1 MKKGSLRNFSLLV
14 FSALTLIACQDAPK
28 PTGGGLP
35 ASLGEVPAVRLNY
48 RYEPDVPAPTE
59 AARPIANEQIEPAIR
74 IDFEQNR
81 SQETVQR
88 IIASPNGKRALVAYT
103 RPTDQPEDFRLD
115 MYSSEGVFL
124 RKVSSD
130 LMAVHFP
137 DTISWAPDS
146 SAAAFVAMIRTA
158 SVADVTEPTTE
169 RPLEPDVVDA
179 TGAESNSNT
188 AAVPASPTP
197 AAPVGILLFRTE
209 QLYVTDAEG
218 NGTRPLTQNESLIYY
233 YYEWSPDSTM
243 LATLAATYAEWRY
256 LKAEAERKTEAFVP
270 QGRPRIVEKNGRERL
285 LDDALTA
292 IQPVWSP
299 DSTKIACAFAHQIR
313 VYDSVGTVPTQ
324 AAIPLR
330 NNLLI
335 SSKAYDT
342 EQARSMGE
350 ANAAP
355 QSNEATANTADPS
368 TGERLP
374 DESTLVSFN
383 PIVTIHW
390 PSPELLYFQTAF
402 VKRMLN
408 EADSV
413 SSFPRWHR
421 LIFTPQAKTN

>member
-1 MKKGSLRNFSLLV
+1 MKICLGNFAV
-14 FSALTLIACQDAPK
+14 FVFAAFMFSACQDAPK
-28 PTGGGLP
+28 QTGGGLP
-35 ASLGEVPAVRLNY
+35 ASLAEVPAVRLNY

-59 AARPIANEQIEPAIR
+59 AAKPTANEQIEPAVR
-74 IDFEQNR
+74 LDFEQNR
-81 SQETVQR
+81 PQETIQR
-88 IIASPNGKRALVAYT
+88 VILSPNGKRALVAYN
-103 RPTDQPEDFRLD
+103 RPTDQPDDSRLD
-115 MYSSEGVFL
+115 MYSSDGVFL

-137 DTISWAPDS
+137 DTISWSPDS

-158 SVADVTEPTTE
+158 SVADVTEGSVE
-169 RPLEPDVVDA
+169 KPLEPDVVDA
-179 TGAESNSNT
+179 TGADTNSNT
-188 AAVPASPTP
+188 AVVPASPTP
-197 AAPVGILLFRTE
+197 PAPVGILLFRTE
-209 QLYVTDAEG
+209 QLYLTDAEG
-218 NGTRPLTQNESLIYY
+218 SGTRPLTQNESLIYY

-256 LKAEAERKTEAFVP
+256 LKAEAERKTETFVP

-313 VYDSVGTVPTQ
+313 VYDSSGTVPTQ

-342 EQARSMGE
+342 EMANSMGQPE
-350 ANAAP
+350 AAP
-355 QSNEATANTADPS
+355 QTNANALNTADPS

-374 DESTLVSFN
+374 DENSLASFN
-383 PIVTIHW
+383 PIVTLHW
-390 PSPELLYFQTAF
+390 PTVEQLYFQTAA

>member
-1 MKKGSLRNFSLLV
+1 MKICLNHFAV
-14 FSALTLIACQDAPK
+14 FAFAVFMFTACQDTPK
-28 PTGGGLP
+28 QTGGGLP

-59 AARPIANEQIEPAIR
+59 AAKTVAAEQIDPAIR
-74 IDFEQNR
+74 LDFEQNR
-81 SQETVQR
+81 TQETVGR
-88 IIASPNGKRALVAYT
+88 IIASPNGKRALVAYN
-103 RPTDQPEDFRLD
+103 RPTDQPDDFRLD
-115 MYSSEGVFL
+115 MYSNDGTFL

-137 DTISWAPDS
+137 ATISWAPDS
-146 SAAAFVAMIRTA
+146 SAVAFVAMLRTA
-158 SVADVTEPTTE
+158 SVADVTEPVE
-169 RPLEPDVVDA
+169 RLIEPGVIDA
-179 TGAESNSNT
+179 TGADTNSNT

-209 QLYVTDAEG
+209 QMYITDAEG
-218 NGTRPLTQNESLIYY
+218 NNTRPLTQNESLIYY
-233 YYEWSPDSTM
+233 YYEWSPDSSM

-256 LKAEAERKTEAFVP
+256 LKAEAERKSETFVP
-270 QGRPRIVEKNGRERL
+270 QGRPRVVEKNGRERL

-299 DSTKIACAFAHQIR
+299 DSSKIACAFDKQIR
-313 VYDSVGTVPTQ
+313 IYDSGGTAPTQ

-330 NNLLI
+330 NNLLF

-342 EQARSMGE
+342 EQAKSMGE

-355 QSNEATANTADPS
+355 QTNEASANTADPA

-383 PIVTIHW
+383 PIVALHW
-390 PSPELLYFQTAF
+390 PTDEQLYFQTAF
-402 VKRMLN
+402 IKRMLN

-421 LIFTPQAKTN
+421 LIFTPQGRGN

>member
-1 MKKGSLRNFSLLV
+1 MKDRVRNFSLFV
-14 FSALTLIACQDAPK
+14 FSAITLIACQDAPK
-28 PTGGGLP
+28 QTGGGLP

-59 AARPIANEQIEPAIR
+59 AAKTAATEQIDPAIR
-74 IDFEQNR
+74 LDFEQNR

-88 IIASPNGKRALVAYT
+88 IIASPNGKRALVAYN
-103 RPTDQPEDFRLD
+103 RVTDQPDDFRLD
-115 MYSSEGVFL
+115 MYSSDGTFL

-137 DTISWAPDS
+137 DTISWSPDS
-146 SAAAFVAMIRTA
+146 SSAAFVAMLRTA
-158 SVADVTEPTTE
+158 SVADVTEDPIE
-169 RPLEPDVVDA
+169 RPLEPGVVDA
-179 TGAESNSNT
+179 PGADTNSNT
-188 AAVPASPTP
+188 AVIAVSPTP
-197 AAPVGILLFRTE
+197 PAPVGILLFRTE

-218 NGTRPLTQNESLIYY
+218 SNTRPLTQNESLIYY

-256 LKAEAERKTEAFVP
+256 LKAEAERKGEAFVP
-270 QGRPRIVEKNGRERL
+270 QGRPRVVEKNGRERL
-285 LDDALTA
+285 LDDALTI

-299 DSTKIACAFAHQIR
+299 DSSKIGCAFDKQIR
-313 VYDSVGTVPTQ
+313 IYDSGGTAPTQ

-330 NNLLI
+330 NNLLF

-342 EQARSMGE
+342 EMAKSMGDP
-350 ANAAP
+350 NAAP
-355 QSNEATANTADPS
+355 QTNEAATNIADPA

-374 DESTLVSFN
+374 DENTLASFN
-383 PIVTIHW
+383 PIVTLHW
-390 PSPELLYFQTAF
+390 PTDEQLYFQTAS